1 MKVLI
6 SAGARSDIIEGGLRD
21 RFKSGGVDF
30 IIVPFIDDIDD
41 VYQRG
46 EYFDKAII
54 VEQSWTHDRTDT
66 DEVSIRNR
74 INRFA
79 TACSNRALDN
89 VEYVFLTQDD
99 ESANTVYEE
108 ILAIQSNSTI
118 IVKKP
123 KYTVTFFSTLVTNE
137 PDKLDQ
143 SLIFKPV
150 YAEEIQVQPVED
162 TPEVPK
168 GPEYEVK
175 WDFDPETGMYGDGSN
190 ANRLDINEGINLN
203 KPVEQPIQPEVIP
216 EPEPVISEEPQ
227 EISDPY
233 DDVYNQDD
241 SGFEESG
248 EIPDMSGMP
257 GGFNTA
263 DFDEPAEPPIEPEQ
277 IPQFEENQ
285 TFEIPNDTFE
295 PDIEPELEK
304 SGEIPDWSGDPGSPN
319 FSEYDEPA
327 QQGSQIN
334 LNKEEPD
341 FYGEQ
346 EGDAMG
352 QGYNEDPND
361 YGGQELGGFPDQEYY
376 GGGYSEDPNQG
387 QPNGF
392 SDQDY
397 DGYNPDLDRF
407 NEREYEDDVPAPA
420 RKQFRRSNLNDRQI
434 RDTLDAFANRGNSIL
449 ITGCGGCGTSTI
461 ALNLANII
469 NRLGYTVLL
478 VDLDTE
484 NKTQS
489 YISKDNFDCLEAE
502 SAGLMAAVN
511 SSSGTGINAH
521 IAIVRQGFHLLTM
534 GMASDS
540 APIEKLLHRDKFSRF
555 INLAK
560 TSHNFV
566 IYDVPFKSAVGFA
579 SEFTF
584 MADNIVITV
593 DCSNWGITKTMLAMC
608 NFDSDDMQQVMFNR
622 GQLLFNKQRVIHK
635 VMGRKIKTATDITK
649 VMDYKVKELL
659 GEDPGY
665 YFQTMHICGL
675 INDDPSFESGW
686 YEGTQYSDTQQG
698 GKIFTELLKN
708 IVLKQ

>member
-1 MKVLI
+1 MCI
-6 SAGARSDIIEGGLRD
+6 RD
-21 RFKSGGVDF
+21 S
-30 IIVPFIDDIDD
+30 
-41 VYQRG
+41 
-46 EYFDKAII
+46 
-54 VEQSWTHDRTDT
+54 
-66 DEVSIRNR
+66 
-74 INRFA
+74 
-79 TACSNRALDN
+79 
-89 VEYVFLTQDD
+89 
-99 ESANTVYEE
+99 
-108 ILAIQSNSTI
+108 
-118 IVKKP
+118 
-123 KYTVTFFSTLVTNE
+123 FSTLVTNE

-162 TPEVPK
+162 APEVPK

-216 EPEPVISEEPQ
+216 EPEPLISEEPQ

-257 GGFNTA
+257 GGFDTA

-277 IPQFEENQ
+277 TPQFEENQ

-449 ITGCGGCGTSTI
+449 VTGCGGCGTSTI

-608 NFDSDDMQQVMFNR
+608 NFDSDDMRQVMFNR
-622 GQLLFNKQRVIHK
+622 GQLLFNKQRVTHK